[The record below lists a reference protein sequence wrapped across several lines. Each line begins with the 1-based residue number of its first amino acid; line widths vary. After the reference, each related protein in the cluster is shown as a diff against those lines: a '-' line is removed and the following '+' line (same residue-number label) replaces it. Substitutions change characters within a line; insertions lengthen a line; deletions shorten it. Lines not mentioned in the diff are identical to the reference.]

1 MTEFKLSFEFFPPK
15 TEEAEEKLWG
25 VIKELEVLRP
35 AFVSVTYG
43 AGGSTR
49 ERTHNIVKRIADK
62 TTLKPASHLTC
73 VNATKE
79 EINDIAKNYWDSGI
93 KHIVALRG
101 DPPEMNGQMNNNYVP
116 YPGGYQYAA
125 DLVAGLKDLADFEI
139 SVAAYPEVH
148 PTAKSAEADLRHLKE
163 KLNAG
168 ATRAITQFF
177 FEADYYFDFLDKAKK
192 IGIEAPIVPGILP
205 ISNFAQAVRFAGMC
219 NTKIPKWLSDKF
231 AGLDDKPEERNK
243 VSVEVTTELCRKLL
257 DGGTEHLHFYTLN
270 RADLTQA
277 VVANLG

>member
-1 MTEFKLSFEFFPPK
+1 MTDLKVSFEFFPPK

-79 EINDIAKNYWDSGI
+79 EINAIAKNYWDNGI

-101 DPPEMNGQMNNNYVP
+101 DPPDMKGDYIP
-116 YPGGYQYAA
+116 HPGGYQYAG
-125 DLVAGLKDLADFEI
+125 DLVAGLKQIADFEI

-148 PTAKSAEADLRHLKE
+148 PTANSAEDDLKHLKE
-163 KLNAG
+163 KLEAG
-168 ATRAITQFF
+168 GNRAITQFF
-177 FEADYYFDFLDKAKK
+177 FEADYYFDFLEKAEKL
-192 IGIEAPIVPGILP
+192 GIKAPIVPGVLP
-205 ISNFAQAVRFAGMC
+205 ISNFAQAVRFANMC
-219 NTKIPKWLSDKF
+219 NTKVPKWLANKY
-231 AGLDDKPEERNK
+231 AGLDEKPEERNK
-243 VSVEVTTELCRKLL
+243 ISIEVTTELCQKLIS
-257 DGGTEHLHFYTLN
+257 GGVEHIHFYTLN
-270 RADLTQA
+270 RADLTAGVMQ
-277 VVANLG
+277 NIT

>member
-1 MTEFKLSFEFFPPK
+1 MTDLKLSFEFFPPK
-15 TEEAEEKLWG
+15 TEEAEEKLWT

-35 AFVSVTYG
+35 SFVSVTYG

-79 EINDIAKNYWDSGI
+79 EINKIAKNYWDNGI

-101 DPPEMNGQMNNNYVP
+101 DMPGFVGDYVP
-116 YPGGYQYAA
+116 YPGGYEYAG
-125 DLVAGLKDLADFEI
+125 DLVAGLKGIADFEI
-139 SVAAYPEVH
+139 SVAAYPETH
-148 PTAKSAEADLRHLKE
+148 PTAKSAEDDLKHLKE
-163 KLNAG
+163 KLDAG
-168 ATRAITQFF
+168 ADRAITQFF
-177 FEADYYFDFLDKAKK
+177 FEADDYFRFMERTAKAGIDK
-192 IGIEAPIVPGILP
+192 PIVPGVLA

-231 AGLDDKPEERNK
+231 DGLDEKPEERNK
-243 VSVEVTTELCRKLL
+243 VSIEVATKICEELINGGVEQ
-257 DGGTEHLHFYTLN
+257 LHFYTLN

-277 VVANLG
+277 VVANLK